1 MCVII
6 QSEIFP
12 DKNQGG
18 RTFYNEAIMSAMKI
32 PQVKTYKVEQVCFNS
47 TRYNIKKGA
56 VNDVIDINNVTSDM
70 MPCKIETRQNT
81 TIKHIY
87 IYIYNIYI

>member
-1 MCVII
+1 LCVIV

-32 PQVKTYKVEQVCFNS
+32 PQVKLYKEARHVLKQLDKDKIHATYPES
-47 TRYNIKKGA
+47 
-56 VNDVIDINNVTSDM
+56 M
-70 MPCKIETRQNT
+70 
-81 TIKHIY
+81 
-87 IYIYNIYI
+87 

>member
-1 MCVII
+1 MCVIV

-32 PQVKTYKVEQVCFNS
+32 PQVK
-47 TRYNIKKGA
+47 
-56 VNDVIDINNVTSDM
+56 
-70 MPCKIETRQNT
+70 KIL
-81 TIKHIY
+81 
-87 IYIYNIYI
+87 

>member
-1 MCVII
+1 MII

-32 PQVKTYKVEQVCFNS
+32 PQV
-47 TRYNIKKGA
+47 NI
-56 VNDVIDINNVTSDM
+56 T
-70 MPCKIETRQNT
+70 
-81 TIKHIY
+81 
-87 IYIYNIYI
+87 